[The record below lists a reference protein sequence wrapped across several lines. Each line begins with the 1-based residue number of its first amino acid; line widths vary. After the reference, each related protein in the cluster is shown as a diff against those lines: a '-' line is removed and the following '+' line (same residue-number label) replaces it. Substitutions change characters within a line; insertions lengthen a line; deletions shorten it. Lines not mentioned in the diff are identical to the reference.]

1 VVRGD
6 SEKHSPEAGSVGR
19 LIEELRQA
27 ASGLSDEQR
36 DRLAHHLEEQ
46 EPTDG
51 EETRAD

>member
-1 VVRGD
+1 MEPHER
-6 SEKHSPEAGSVGR
+6 EKHPPEAGSVSR

-27 ASGLSDEQR
+27 AAGLSDEQR

-51 EETRAD
+51 QETRAD